1 MLYWILKRCLTICS
15 LIGVDY
21 SQIQWT
27 GDFQSVN
34 HQSMARS
41 VVHET
46 LPAVLAVLTE
56 PLDTSEAVLTASCVL
71 ALVTQV
77 VRTVVPVSM
86 PLKEYV

>member
-15 LIGVDY
+15 LIDVDY
-21 SQIQWT
+21 SQIQ
-27 GDFQSVN
+27 GIGAFQSVN
-34 HQSMARS
+34 HQSMARFA
-41 VVHET
+41 VHET
-46 LPAVLAVLTE
+46 LPAVSAVLTE

-77 VRTVVPVSM
+77 VRTVAPVSV